1 MRAAAADG
9 KQDHAQR
16 DDAAAHR
23 TGPTHL
29 ERAFLLASRRT
40 NPASITNLPSGS
52 PTNAAPGEFRTH
64 ELELPAAAAGLRF
77 DQALARALPQ
87 YSRGQLKSWIDSGAA
102 RTAGRALRGKDR
114 VLGGERVRIEAQLTS
129 RTEVAAE
136 PMPLS
141 VVFRDRAL
149 LVIDKPAGLVVHPG
163 AGNPRHT
170 LQNALLGLDPKL
182 ALVPRAGLVHR
193 LDKDTSGLLV
203 VARTP
208 EAHAALVAALA
219 AREIS
224 REYLAVCTGVM
235 TGGGTVDAPVGRHRT
250 QRVRMAVRRD
260 GRPAVTH
267 YRVLKRFRAHTL
279 ARVELESGRTHQ
291 IRVHLA
297 HIGFPIVG
305 DPLYGG
311 RRRIPAGCTPALLEA
326 LQAFNR
332 QALHAERLALAHPVT
347 RRAMEWRAAPP
358 AEFAALVAALER
370 DAA

>member
-1 MRAAAADG
+1 M
-9 KQDHAQR
+9 
-16 DDAAAHR
+16 
-23 TGPTHL
+23 
-29 ERAFLLASRRT
+29 ASRRT
-40 NPASITNLPSGS
+40 NPISIANLPAGL
-52 PTNAAPGEFRTH
+52 PTAAPPVEFRSH
-64 ELELPAAAAGLRF
+64 ELELPAEAAGLRF

-87 YSRGQLKSWIDSGAA
+87 YSRAQLKSWIETGAA
-102 RTAGRALRGKDR
+102 RAEGRTLRGKDR
-114 VLGGERVRIEAQLTS
+114 VLGGERVHIHAQLAS
-129 RTEVAAE
+129 LSEVGAE
-136 PMPLS
+136 TLPLT

-149 LVIDKPAGLVVHPG
+149 LVIDKPAGMVVHPG

-170 LQNALLGLDPKL
+170 LQNALLGLDRKL

-208 EAHAALVAALA
+208 EVHTALVAALA

-224 REYLAVCTGVM
+224 RQYLAVCTGVM
-235 TGGGTVDAPVGRHRT
+235 TGGGTIDEPIGRHRA
-250 QRVRMAVRRD
+250 QRLKMVVRRD

-279 ARVELESGRTHQ
+279 VRAELESGRTHQ

-297 HIGFPIVG
+297 HIGFPVVG

-311 RRRIPAGCTPALLEA
+311 RRRIPAGCTPALAAA
-326 LQAFNR
+326 LGDFRR
-332 QALHAERLALAHPVT
+332 QALHAERLALTHPAT
-347 RRAMEWRAAPP
+347 GKQMEWQAPP
-358 AEFAALVAALER
+358 PADMQGLLLALER